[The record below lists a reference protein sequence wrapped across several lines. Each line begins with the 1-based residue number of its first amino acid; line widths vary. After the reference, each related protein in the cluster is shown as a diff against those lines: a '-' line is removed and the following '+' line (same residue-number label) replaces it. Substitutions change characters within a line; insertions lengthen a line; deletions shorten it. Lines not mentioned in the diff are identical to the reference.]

1 MALRFSGQADW
12 EGHHRLHSRSTIF
25 PEWCRDPMK
34 ATPITA
40 MSTIMVM
47 VVGTN
52 TASMAHT
59 IMVTVLSGRT

>member
-1 MALRFSGQADW
+1 
-12 EGHHRLHSRSTIF
+12 
-25 PEWCRDPMK
+25 MK